1 MRAFQVKGAAECK
14 GQRGCIRSLGNLCV
28 SWKWSD
34 KECVSSVKSV
44 LRSDGRKK
52 GLMNFIYFIV
62 ISDDKR
68 IETKCIAFKL
78 MGTWDNLL
86 LLFSC

>member
-1 MRAFQVKGAAECK
+1 MAELQC
-14 GQRGCIRSLGNLCV
+14 S

-34 KECVSSVKSV
+34 EECVGSVKSV
-44 LRSDGRKK
+44 LRSEGRKK

-62 ISDDKR
+62 VSDDKR

-78 MGTWDNLL
+78 VGTWENLL
-86 LLFSC
+86 